1 MVAAAAAVATTT
13 EQYPTKAGTWV
24 PAFSYFAGQG
34 RTISPEKRVSGFD
47 HVGEMCYNRGT
58 EAAGTASA
66 GLPQNGEKPRKGS
79 GEMHNELT
87 RKDLQMMREE
97 LDYRRITLRPQLLEA
112 VKEARGFGDL
122 SENFEYKA
130 AKQEKNRNESRIRFL
145 ENMIRTA
152 VVISDQAAPDTVGL
166 YDKVTVY
173 LEEDDETETYQVVT
187 TMRQDALHGRISK
200 ESPVGSALLGKRVG
214 DRIYIQVNDNYGY
227 YMVIKAIEK
236 GEDDGSVPLNRF

>member
-1 MVAAAAAVATTT
+1 
-13 EQYPTKAGTWV
+13 
-24 PAFSYFAGQG
+24 
-34 RTISPEKRVSGFD
+34 
-47 HVGEMCYNRGT
+47 
-58 EAAGTASA
+58 
-66 GLPQNGEKPRKGS
+66 
-79 GEMHNELT
+79 MHNELT

-130 AKQEKNRNESRIRFL
+130 AKREKNRNESRIRFL

-152 VVISDQAAPDTVGL
+152 VVISDQATPDTVGL

-227 YMVIKAIEK
+227 YVVIKAIEK